1 MPAEHG
7 WDHRQVRRDVVHPGV
22 KVAHKTVTAFS
33 QSLANACYFDP
44 TLDPCPGAFVSQ
56 IARNG
61 AKSDAAA
68 LERVRHL
75 RERATTAV
83 SQPLSR
89 TECGVVHRL
98 ARLEVDKQD
107 RRPGP
112 LGDRHDHRGC
122 HVGGQEA
129 DDEVATGF
137 LQALSRRPRAR
148 PPGGLG
154 AWVSNLPGAW
164 WGRSCV
170 HTFSGPGQLATLVT
184 SSRDRTSAAGGWRRT
199 VVFRRRLQVTEA

>member
-7 WDHRQVRRDVVHPGV
+7 WDHRQVGGDVVHPGV

-44 TLDPCPGAFVSQ
+44 TLDPCPGPFIRQ

-68 LERVRHL
+68 LERVAHL

-83 SQPLSR
+83 SQPLSC
-89 TECGVVHRL
+89 TECGMVHRL

-107 RRPGP
+107 RRPP
-112 LGDRHDHRGC
+112 
-122 HVGGQEA
+122 A
-129 DDEVATGF
+129 
-137 LQALSRRPRAR
+137 RRPRAR
-148 PPGGLG
+148 PPGGRG
-154 AWVSNLPGAW
+154 ASVSDLPGVW
-164 WGRSCV
+164 WHRSCV
-170 HTFSGPGQLATLVT
+170 HTFSGPGQLATLCT

-199 VVFRRRLQVTEA
+199 VVFRRRLQVTVA